1 MTEKI
6 EKDLESKRLC
16 PKHHGSTAE
25 PDKSIQQVQAAWKD
39 DPSVCVCGAQA
50 AWVSSDLR
58 FHSETTAS
66 WKTGPPCKEGR
77 YDFREDPGFLQ
88 NDEIQSHSLN
98 ACPKIFQN
106 VKRIWAKWQKCF
118 FKKTKTWAGFLSSTT
133 LAASLSV
140 QSVNYSFWSSFLM
153 TSRWPE
159 SQSCLC
165 EKFSGKLGVSR
176 RGVWRVWG
184 GKRLSSP
191 TL

>member
-6 EKDLESKRLC
+6 EKDLESKRC

-25 PDKSIQQVQAAWKD
+25 PDKPIPQVQAAWKD
-39 DPSVCVCGAQA
+39 DPSVCVWCSGCMGVFWPQ
-50 AWVSSDLR
+50 V
-58 FHSETTAS
+58 HSETTAS
-66 WKTGPPCKEGR
+66 WKTGQPWKEDLTSVR
-77 YDFREDPGFLQ
+77 TLAFSRTMKSNLTVSMLVPKYFKMWNAYEP
-88 NDEIQSHSLN
+88 ND
-98 ACPKIFQN
+98 KN
-106 VKRIWAKWQKCF
+106 VF

-140 QSVNYSFWSSFLM
+140 HSVNYSFWSSFLM

-176 RGVWRVWG
+176 CGVCRVWG
-184 GKRLSSP
+184 SKRLSSP